1 MIIQGIE
8 VNKGLIIDTPWVLN
22 ETKRIEPIPYTHPR
36 GAVIWVNL
44 P

>member
-8 VNKGLIIDTPWVLN
+8 VNKGLIIDTPWIDLILDGKNVGKCEALALSIVV
-22 ETKRIEPIPYTHPR
+22 T
-36 GAVIWVNL
+36 L